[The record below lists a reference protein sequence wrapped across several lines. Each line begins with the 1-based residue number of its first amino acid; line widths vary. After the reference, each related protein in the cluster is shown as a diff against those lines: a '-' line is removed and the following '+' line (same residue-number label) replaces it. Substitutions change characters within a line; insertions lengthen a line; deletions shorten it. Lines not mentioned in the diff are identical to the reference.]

1 MPIYT
6 KKACTY
12 IGKEGMSGRHKLSMI
27 SELACENN
35 AMIIALTETHLN
47 EGILDCE
54 VKIEG
59 FNIFRAD
66 RLAAKQGGVIIYVKD
81 NVKDLEVILRESI
94 GNIETLVLY
103 TKELNLVI
111 ILVYRPQTAELMNF
125 RTMLT
130 KMENKLESLG
140 CPTPSIILTGDFN
153 FPLLRW
159 VSGTASL
166 LESEHNQGNQL
177 IEFASKYF
185 LVQVVEE
192 ATRGNNI
199 LDLIF
204 TNDEGLLL
212 NTKIYD
218 TVMSDHRIIMCETSL
233 SCERHEPRNL
243 PLSRHDL
250 RNFNFYD
257 VNWENFRTQLN
268 SIDWLEEF
276 RNHTCKEMYTILL
289 SEISRTVSALV
300 PLKKPPRKRIIPRDR
315 RL

>member
-1 MPIYT
+1 M
-6 KKACTY
+6 
-12 IGKEGMSGRHKLSMI
+12 
-27 SELACENN
+27 
-35 AMIIALTETHLN
+35 
-47 EGILDCE
+47 
-54 VKIEG
+54 
-59 FNIFRAD
+59 
-66 RLAAKQGGVIIYVKD
+66 
-81 NVKDLEVILRESI
+81 
-94 GNIETLVLY
+94 
-103 TKELNLVI
+103 I
-111 ILVYRPQTAELMNF
+111 ILVYRLPTAELMNF

-130 KMENKLESLG
+130 KMENKLESLR

-159 VSGTASL
+159 VSGTASSL
-166 LESEHNQGNQL
+166 GIEHNQGNQL

-192 ATRGNNI
+192 ATTGNNI